1 MPPAGQQP
9 MPNGNQTLDQQPS
22 ARPETG
28 ESGQQPSES
37 RPGNGDMPPA
47 GQNPI
52 PNGQQPMDQRP
63 DGQQPDTNE
72 RPTEGQQPVDQEQ
85 RPGESGLGNMDQPLN
100 GEQPSGTN
108 ERPTDGPLPTET
120 GQQVDG
126 DDSNNGST
134 PPAGRQPLPTRSQP
148 VDQRPSGQQPATNE
162 MPSPEQSEQQPL
174 MPGQNPVPPERQNDT
189 IQNGDQPRPDNQS
202 PENPPQ
208 SDNQQPSEKGRYPS
222 RPIHNPH
229 ESNDPE
235 AQPGNPRPPAQG
247 HFLYRPEVPRFGP
260 GEFPDGT
267 LIFFE
272 CNIGEFLDGME
283 VVKCHDG
290 QWNGIFPVCQ
300 DIMTDKPRVTAEKTM
315 PPEDGNRPRD
325 EPVSTQTSLTGA
337 TSVSPTCPPV
347 ETTEGSCEERT
358 SGSAFSSTL
367 VIEEGLEWDDEL
379 VNAGSCAYYSMS
391 SNLGYKLAQVFN
403 ASSLTDEFN
412 CIQIDSFSQGSVEV
426 NYNVVFEEDANVTEA
441 DVKVAMSEGLN
452 NTAVFEELKIDAEA
466 IEFVVVIPTTKQPE
480 TTIFTTMQEDLIS
493 TSSAEE
499 EGTTSME
506 TEAPSTTNLDKTI
519 SVASTVFTTLP
530 ITTKPTTMQ
539 QTTKSATSKLT
550 TVDNPTTLLTTHKS
564 TQYIFT
570 TMQEDLISTSS
581 AEEERTTSMETEAP
595 LTTNLDK
602 TTSVASTVFTTL
614 PITTKSTTMQQT
626 TKSATSKLTTVD
638 NPTTLLTTHKSTQPM
653 STMPET
659 SRPATTEVS
668 LTTFKSTHNTT
679 PRDMTTKFDTTKTT
693 SLPPTTVRTTR
704 QPTTPNTTPK
714 DVTTVPK
721 TTEVTSL
728 PPTTV
733 AVTTGEASTMGKTT
747 VKTTVSQTTP
757 STTKPAE
764 TTQADLST
772 LATTQRTT
780 SLFTTKHTTL
790 AKSTNMPT
798 TVAETT
804 EGPTTSSE
812 ILAETT
818 FRPTCPP
825 TITRGSCQGTI
836 SGQSYRSTLIIE
848 VGIEW
853 KDALVNPR
861 TCEYGETAAQ
871 LSSMLAELFNASAL
885 SDNFNCIN
893 VDSFTRG
900 SVHVTYDV
908 VVKQTAE
915 VVEEDVAEAF
925 KEGMNNTETFKEM
938 VVNTDVVE
946 FVRVVPTTA
955 IPTENGNENGGVSE
969 KIVIISAAA
978 LGGALALLVIILAIS
993 YVTCNR
999 KRPRPVKR
1007 FPRGTFIP
1015 GKKRE
1020 RFADEESQASDDSK
1034 TKFVDRFNNDRI
1046 VALPTGFDNRIQEY
1060 RKTTMLAKPFV
1071 IEKKYT
1077 ETIRQIDLRP
1087 SHMPPIDYE
1096 VTKGNFTTP
1105 YVATGQEVANQRYSK
1120 YGYYD

>member
-1 MPPAGQQP
+1 MERDKTTPFKTVI
-9 MPNGNQTLDQQPS
+9 NTDQ
-22 ARPETG
+22 A
-28 ESGQQPSES
+28 S
-37 RPGNGDMPPA
+37 RALKIHHNL
-47 GQNPI
+47 
-52 PNGQQPMDQRP
+52 
-63 DGQQPDTNE
+63 TN
-72 RPTEGQQPVDQEQ
+72 
-85 RPGESGLGNMDQPLN
+85 N
-100 GEQPSGTN
+100 
-108 ERPTDGPLPTET
+108 
-120 GQQVDG
+120 
-126 DDSNNGST
+126 
-134 PPAGRQPLPTRSQP
+134 
-148 VDQRPSGQQPATNE
+148 
-162 MPSPEQSEQQPL
+162 
-174 MPGQNPVPPERQNDT
+174 
-189 IQNGDQPRPDNQS
+189 
-202 PENPPQ
+202 
-208 SDNQQPSEKGRYPS
+208 NQQRKDDTPAVLYTIHMSLMTMKHTRETLVHQLRDTSFTNRKFQGSVLTSQGDSRKDHAPS
-222 RPIHNPH
+222 R
-229 ESNDPE
+229 
-235 AQPGNPRPPAQG
+235 R
-247 HFLYRPEVPRFGP
+247 
-260 GEFPDGT
+260 
-267 LIFFE
+267 
-272 CNIGEFLDGME
+272 NI
-283 VVKCHDG
+283 
-290 QWNGIFPVCQ
+290 
-300 DIMTDKPRVTAEKTM
+300 
-315 PPEDGNRPRD
+315 PRD
-325 EPVSTQTSLTGA
+325 EPVSTKTTGA

-506 TEAPSTTNLDKTI
+506 TEAP
-519 SVASTVFTTLP
+519 
-530 ITTKPTTMQ
+530 
-539 QTTKSATSKLT
+539 
-550 TVDNPTTLLTTHKS
+550 
-564 TQYIFT
+564 
-570 TMQEDLISTSS
+570 
-581 AEEERTTSMETEAP
+581 

-653 STMPET
+653 STMSET

-679 PRDMTTKFDTTKTT
+679 PRDMTTTFDTTKAT
-693 SLPPTTVRTTR
+693 SLPPTTVRTTS

-764 TTQADLST
+764 TTYLH
-772 LATTQRTT
+772 ATTQRTT

-908 VVKQTAE
+908 VVEETAE
-915 VVEEDVAEAF
+915 VVEGDVAVAF
-925 KEGMNNTETFKEM
+925 MEGMNKTETFKEM

-1020 RFADEESQASDDSK
+1020 RFADEESQASEDSK
-1034 TKFVDRFNNDRI
+1034 TKFLDRFNNDRV
-1046 VALPTGFDNRIQEY
+1046 VALPTGFDNRMQEY

-1105 YVATGQEVANQRYSK
+1105 YVATGQEVANQRYSN